1 MRLIPMTFGHIAQ
14 AVEIEKLCFPDPW
27 PASFFYSELS
37 NPSCLYLAAEADG
50 GEPVGLIGYAGLQ
63 HVLDEGYINNI
74 AVSPEYRRRGVASRL
89 LEALTERARNLGL
102 SFLSLE
108 VRSGNLPAI
117 ALYGRHGFKAV
128 GRRKN
133 YYERPRED
141 AILMTKYLT

>member
-1 MRLIPMTFGHIAQ
+1 MTFGHIAQ

-37 NPSCLYLAAEADG
+37 NPSCLYLAAEDDG

-108 VRSGNLPAI
+108 VRSGNLP
-117 ALYGRHGFKAV
+117 RHRSITQGTLQ
-128 GRRKN
+128 GRRQAQK
-133 YYERPRED
+133 
-141 AILMTKYLT
+141 LLTSAPVKDRY